1 MNLKAVTVELE
12 LEHQEQVVFGHSEK
26 TEDLGVGREKY
37 PSREGRQD
45 WWRPSAQAIR
55 SKSSPCGYVLKNSP
69 CR

>member
-37 PSREGRQD
+37 PSREGRQGLVEAL
-45 WWRPSAQAIR
+45 STSYSIQI
-55 SKSSPCGYVLKNSP
+55 
-69 CR
+69 